1 MERDERHVDGQVYR
15 VGQSEEQV
23 GGGYQHQDLPY
34 LDFLRQLLDVVGT
47 FDASGGAGLGVRHN
61 SRYGE

>member
-1 MERDERHVDGQVYR
+1 M
-15 VGQSEEQV
+15 GQSEEQV

-47 FDASGGAGLGVRHN
+47 FDASGGAGLGVRHD